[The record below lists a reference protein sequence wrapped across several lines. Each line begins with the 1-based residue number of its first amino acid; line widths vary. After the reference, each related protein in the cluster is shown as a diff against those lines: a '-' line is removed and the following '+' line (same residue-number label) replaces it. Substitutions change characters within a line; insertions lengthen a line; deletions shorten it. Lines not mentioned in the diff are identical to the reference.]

1 MKKGK
6 QIQRREFLN
15 LLGKGTLTSIF
26 LPQFFYGCNNGSENL
41 TAASLS
47 ANENESIKDFILKG
61 IDPSNAD
68 DVQLAEGL
76 THQVLLKWNDP
87 ISDIDRF
94 GFNNDF
100 TCFIPIDKNAEN
112 DGLLWVN
119 HEYSSRLFVS
129 NYFFPNER
137 TIEQVDKEMY
147 SVGGS
152 IVRVKEINGKWEV
165 VKNDPL
171 NRRITAKTNIPFNWD
186 YPIKGSNKAMGTH
199 SNCSG
204 GITPWGTILTCEEN
218 YDSFY
223 GETLYDASNNPTHIP
238 SSYGWEN
245 FYPNP
250 PEHYGW
256 VVEVDPFTGKGQK
269 HIALGRFSHE
279 CCTLVQL
286 PDNRIVAYTGDDMNN
301 EFIYKFISSKPN
313 SLKEGTLYVADTIN
327 GVWIPIDFASQSL
340 LQARFKNQTDVLIRT
355 REAARILGATPQNRP
370 EDIEIDPLTGN
381 VIISLTNNSA
391 TGDFHGTILK
401 LSEFEGKHDALSF
414 TSEALATGGHESGFT
429 CPDNLVFDLSGNLWF
444 TSDISGALMNQQM
457 GPYFPTF
464 KNNGLYVLLRHGK
477 DKGKIIQIASA
488 PTDAEF
494 TGPWFS
500 PDYKTLFLSVQHPG
514 ERSMSLNA
522 LTSTWP
528 HDKDGIPK
536 PSVIVIKGAMLDKL
550 NHLREEQ
557 D

>member
-1 MKKGK
+1 MKKEK
-6 QIQRREFLN
+6 HIKRLEFLS
-15 LLGKGTLTSIF
+15 LLGKGSLVSIF
-26 LPQFFYGCNNGSENL
+26 LPQFFYGCGNNNGNL
-41 TAASLS
+41 TASTLS
-47 ANENESIKDFILKG
+47 KNQKKALKDILING
-61 IDPSNAD
+61 ISPNNAD
-68 DVQLAEGL
+68 DVILAEGL
-76 THQVLLKWNDP
+76 SHEVLIKWNDS
-87 ISDIDRF
+87 ISVEDKF

-100 TCFIPIDKNAEN
+100 TCFIPINKKTQN

-119 HEYSSRLFVS
+119 HEYCNRLFVS
-129 NYFFPNER
+129 NFQMTSER
-137 TIEQVDKEMY
+137 TIEQIDKEMY

-152 IVRVKEINGKWEV
+152 IVRIREINGKWEV
-165 VKNDPL
+165 VQNDPL
-171 NRRITAKTNIPFNWD
+171 NRRVTAKTKIPFNWD
-186 YPIKGSNKAMGTH
+186 QPIAGSTEAMGTH

-204 GITPWGTILTCEEN
+204 GITPWGTVLTCEEN

-223 GETLYDASNNPTHIP
+223 GETVYDIANKP
-238 SSYGWEN
+238 SHLPSIYGWEN
-245 FYPNP
+245 FYRNP

-256 VVEVDPFTGKGQK
+256 IVEIDPFTGKGQK
-269 HIALGRFSHE
+269 HVALGRCAHE

-286 PDNRIVAYTGDDMNN
+286 PDNRVVAYTGDDMNN

-313 SLKEGTLYVADTIN
+313 SLKEGTLYAADTIN
-327 GVWIPIDFASQSL
+327 GVWIPIEFDSQPL
-340 LQARFKNQTDVLIRT
+340 LKARFKDQTDVLIRT

-381 VIISLTNNSA
+381 VIIALTNNSA
-391 TGDFHGTILK
+391 IGDYHGTILK
-401 LSEFEGKHDALSF
+401 LTEANGKHDSLGF
-414 TSEALATGGHESGFT
+414 KSESLATGGIESGFS

-444 TSDISGALMNQQM
+444 TSDMSGRLMNQQM

-477 DKGKIIQIASA
+477 NKGEIIQIASA

-514 ERSMSLNA
+514 ERSLSLDL

-528 HDKDGIPK
+528 HDEDGIPK
-536 PSVIVIKGAMLDKL
+536 PSVIAIKGDLLDKL
-550 NHLREEQ
+550 NHIREESE
-557 D
+557 

>member
-1 MKKGK
+1 M
-6 QIQRREFLN
+6 
-15 LLGKGTLTSIF
+15 
-26 LPQFFYGCNNGSENL
+26 
-41 TAASLS
+41 
-47 ANENESIKDFILKG
+47 
-61 IDPSNAD
+61 
-68 DVQLAEGL
+68 
-76 THQVLLKWNDP
+76 KWNDP
-87 ISDIDRF
+87 ISDADRF

-100 TCFIPIDKNAEN
+100 TCFIPIKKNISN

-129 NYFFPNER
+129 NYSMGAER
-137 TIEQVDKEMY
+137 TLEQVEKEMY

-152 IVRVKEINGKWEV
+152 IVRVKEINGKWEM

-171 NRRITAKTNIPFNWD
+171 NRRITAKTSIPFNWD
-186 YPIKGSNKAMGTH
+186 EPIKGSRSAMGTH

-223 GETLYDASNNPTHIP
+223 GETVYDANNQPTHVP
-238 SSYGWEN
+238 SSYGWEK
-245 FYPNP
+245 FYNNP

-256 VVEVDPFTGKGQK
+256 VVEIDPFTGIGQK

-327 GVWIPIDFASQSL
+327 GVWIPIDFASQPL
-340 LQARFKNQTDVLIRT
+340 LHARFKDQTDVLIRT
-355 REAARILGATPQNRP
+355 REAARMLGATPQNRP

-381 VIISLTNNSA
+381 VIIALTNNSA
-391 TGDFHGTILK
+391 VGDYHGTILK
-401 LSEFEGKHDALSF
+401 LIEDNGKHDSLQF
-414 TSEALATGGHESGFT
+414 TSDSLATGGLDSGFT

-444 TSDISGALMNQQM
+444 TSDMSGRLMNQPM
-457 GPYFPTF
+457 GPYFPSF

-477 DKGKIIQIASA
+477 NKGEIIQIASA
-488 PTDAEF
+488 PNDAEF

-514 ERSMSLNA
+514 ERSISLNA

-528 HDKDGIPK
+528 QDEDGIPK
-536 PSVIVIKGAMLDKL
+536 PSVITIKGELLDKL
-550 NHLREEQ
+550 NRLNQEGDQ
-557 D
+557 